1 MNKNSLGID
10 IGGRSIKMK
19 AYDAKGGICTK
30 HYAISNFSKEN
41 LLQAV
46 LEFSSQCKTTFEVIG
61 ISQAGNVQNGTLINS
76 ARHPLLNGLNG
87 NWFVENGLCATAKL
101 MNDAEAVVAY
111 GHKVTGS
118 NNISALIIGTG
129 LGCGL
134 WKNGNIVSGANGLN
148 DINDVPFQDTV
159 LGKRCASIAIHTDE
173 EKNWTLSNL
182 NNPAVVSKVE
192 AAAKHFGYAIRIAD
206 RTLSPDV
213 IFVSGGVSRFPNYF
227 EIAVETAKA
236 NAKVVL
242 CKNIDFAGCDG
253 ALYYAQI

>member
-10 IGGRSIKMK
+10 ISGRSIKMK

-30 HYAISNFSKEN
+30 HYAISNFSKES
-41 LLQAV
+41 LFKAV
-46 LEFSSQCKTTFEVIG
+46 CELSTQCNTTFEVIG
-61 ISQAGNVQNGTLINS
+61 IAQSGNVLNGTLISSN
-76 ARHPLLNGLNG
+76 RHPLLNGLNG
-87 NWFVENGLCATAKL
+87 NWFVENGLCLTAKL
-101 MNDAEAVVAY
+101 MNDAEAVAAY

-118 NNISALIIGTG
+118 DNISALIIGTG

-134 WKNGNIVSGANGLN
+134 WKNGDIVFGANGLS
-148 DINDVPFQDTV
+148 DINNIPFQDTV

-173 EKNWTLSNL
+173 EKNWTLNNLSNL
-182 NNPAVVSKVE
+182 TVVSKIE

-206 RTLSPDV
+206 RYLSPDV

-227 EIAVETAKA
+227 EIAVETANA

-242 CKNIDFAGCDG
+242 CKDIDFAGCDG